1 MPCITAHMQ
10 DAVGACLSATVSRI
24 GEGIKVGVRSLTE
37 PINVSLRDL
46 VDKHLSVR
54 CSIVC
59 SLTEV
64 VDYLRVSPSE
74 VQWITDDVGVF
85 FDVESNVDWIVVTS

>member
-10 DAVGACLSATVSRI
+10 DSVGACLSATVSRI

-37 PINVSLRDL
+37 PIGVSLRDM
-46 VDKHLSVR
+46 VDKHLNVR

-59 SLTEV
+59 SLSEV

-74 VQWITDDVGVF
+74 VQWITDDIGVF